1 MMGERMTTMMKTMGV
16 GAALLAGA
24 SLVVAGCSEEPI
36 APRDVQ
42 ADQLAKPAAPI
53 SGGTLLVM
61 GDTAVAADPD
71 TDEVYIAGLLNNPG
85 LRHRIAFEVGDEPGR
100 IIEGQDGTAVVAL
113 RRGGRVAVIDVVA
126 GEILRETD
134 VCPEPRG
141 MVRDAQ
147 GLHVACAGGELVSLT
162 ADGSAV
168 TRTLHL
174 RRDLRDVVSLGG
186 GRLAVSEFRAANVLV
201 LDADG
206 SVLHEEHAH
215 DTSEAEAV
223 VGYRMREV
231 APGQVVMVHQLGVTR
246 SIPIDAPPAPPE
258 APSPP
263 SPYGGGSSD
272 SGLPEGEF
280 CSDGGIVTSAATVF
294 DLSQWTLDQTPQPG
308 PLVPTSGKIGPL
320 VLPVDIAANAAG
332 DFAAIGAGNDLVFVG
347 STHGLEGD
355 RPQFGC
361 SFEAVKVNGMPVAID
376 MLGVNR
382 MVVQTRTP
390 ARILVLE
397 TSGAKLSE
405 VALPG
410 PSRRDLGH
418 SVFHKSASVGSP
430 IACASCHPE
439 GREDGRTWTFD
450 DIGLRRTQTV
460 AGGVLDTQPLHWDGE
475 FDSLKGLM
483 TEVFVDRM
491 GGVEPGEPQL
501 EALGGWLNQLPHL
514 ERSRVV
520 DEAAVARGE
529 ALYWDDKVACGE
541 CHDGSKLTNSL
552 TVDVGTGNLLQVP
565 SLVGI
570 MDRAPFMHDGCAPDM
585 KTRFTDPL
593 CGGGDRHGVTSHLSD
608 SQIDDLVAY
617 LESL

>member
-1 MMGERMTTMMKTMGV
+1 MMKTVGL

-24 SLVVAGCSEEPI
+24 SLVVAGCSKEPI
-36 APRDVQ
+36 APRDVP
-42 ADQLAKPAAPI
+42 ADKLGKSAAPI
-53 SGGTLLVM
+53 SGGTLLVL
-61 GDTAVAADPD
+61 GDTAIAADPD
-71 TDEVYIAGLLNNPG
+71 TDEVYIAGLTQNPG

-100 IIEGQDGTAVVAL
+100 IIEGANGTAIVAL
-113 RRGGRVAVIDVVA
+113 RHGGRVAVIDVHA
-126 GEILRETD
+126 GEILRETN

-147 GLHVACAGGELVSLT
+147 GVHVACAGGELVSLT
-162 ADGSAV
+162 TDAASV
-168 TRTLHL
+168 TRTLQL

-201 LDADG
+201 LETDG
-206 SVLHEEHAH
+206 TILHEAHAH
-215 DTSEAEAV
+215 DTSDAEAF

-258 APSPP
+258 NPSPP
-263 SPYGGGSSD
+263 SPYGGGSTD
-272 SGLPEGEF
+272 SGVPEGEF
-280 CSDGGIVTSAATVF
+280 CSEGGIVTSGATVF
-294 DLSQWTLDQTPQPG
+294 DLSEWTLDQTPQPG
-308 PLVPTSGKIGPL
+308 PLVPTAGKIGPL
-320 VLPVDIAANAAG
+320 VLPVDIAADADGN
-332 DFAAIGAGNDLVFVG
+332 FAAIGAGNDLVFFG
-347 STHGLEGD
+347 NTHGLDGD
-355 RPQFGC
+355 RSQFGC
-361 SFEAVKVNGMPVAID
+361 SFEATRVNGMPVAVETVG
-376 MLGVNR
+376 LGV

-390 ARILVLE
+390 AGVVMIDI
-397 TSGAKLSE
+397 SGAKLAE

-418 SVFHKSASVGSP
+418 SVFHKSASTGSP

-439 GREDGRTWTFD
+439 GREDGRTWAFD

-529 ALYWDDKVACGE
+529 ALYWDEKVACGE

-552 TVDVGTGNLLQVP
+552 TVDVGTGNALQVP

-585 KTRFTDPL
+585 KSRFTDTS

-608 SQIDDLVAY
+608 SQINDLVAY